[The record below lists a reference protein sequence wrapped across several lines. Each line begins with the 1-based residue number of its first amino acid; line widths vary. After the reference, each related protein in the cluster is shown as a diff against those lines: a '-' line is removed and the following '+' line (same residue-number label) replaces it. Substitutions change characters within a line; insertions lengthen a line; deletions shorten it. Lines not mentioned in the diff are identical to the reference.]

1 MNADVNV
8 VDAVLF
14 TKSHVNT
21 VVEQHFRDVEQQ
33 VMDGNNLDSFDSR
46 FAKHFTLKPSPQQ
59 CRKIVSFNIIYA
71 VNTIGSME
79 TWGKSSC
86 SICMK

>member
-46 FAKHFTLKPSPQQ
+46 FAKHFTLKPCPQQ
-59 CRKIVSFNIIYA
+59 CRINYIERHNFA
-71 VNTIGSME
+71 TLLW
-79 TWGKSSC
+79 TWF
-86 SICMK
+86 